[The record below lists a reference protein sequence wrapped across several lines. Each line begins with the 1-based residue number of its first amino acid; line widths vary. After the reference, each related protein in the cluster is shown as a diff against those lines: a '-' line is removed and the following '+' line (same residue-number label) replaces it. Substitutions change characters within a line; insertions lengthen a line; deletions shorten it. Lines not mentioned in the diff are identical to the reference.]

1 MALTSET
8 TVKIETDP
16 YNIWPDG
23 VIATSE
29 SGTFSVTDIMEGA
42 PFDTMRVLV
51 YSGND
56 LADSALIK
64 SEFMGANKSLGYSGA
79 KVGKKIF
86 VKAGL
91 INPKSPRYGKYKIKL
106 QH

>member
-1 MALTSET
+1 MAITSET
-8 TVKIETDP
+8 TVKIETEP

-29 SGTFSVTDIMEGA
+29 NGAFSVMNIVEGV
-42 PFDTMRVLV
+42 PFDNMRVLV
-51 YSGND
+51 YCGSD
-56 LADSALIK
+56 LANSDLIK
-64 SEFMGANKSLGYSGA
+64 SEFMGSNKSLGYNGA

-91 INPKSPRYGKYKIKL
+91 INPKNPRYGKYKIRL